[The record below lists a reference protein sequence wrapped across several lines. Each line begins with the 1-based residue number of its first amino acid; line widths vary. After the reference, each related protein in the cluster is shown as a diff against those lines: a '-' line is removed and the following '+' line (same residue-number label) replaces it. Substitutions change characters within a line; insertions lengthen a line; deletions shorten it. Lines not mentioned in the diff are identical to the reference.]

1 MNHQHYF
8 HQQQAQEQP
17 TLLQP
22 YVQSHPTVQLS
33 EQQQQQQQQ
42 PLLASPPAPTFIEDS
57 YQLEHAHRRPFAF
70 SNFVNNCDS
79 ISKTAIVFLTVYVV
93 LNAICFVSGDVM
105 VFYIINLFLGAFGM
119 AVFRKQKPVLVSVLF
134 GIFCYKILL
143 YIPHLLHALN
153 FSRYN
158 TGRFNYLLLLCVGI
172 EVILLILS
180 ALYIK
185 NKFGMCIR
193 RRKNINSSDND
204 FVIVT
209 TSEQQTTEPVQQQI
223 EQQEVPHGQP
233 ETSINMNS
241 SFHIAAHEP
250 TVQMVPTMYPSASI
264 FSQEPTQQHFA
275 SQLISLRSMGFSD
288 ERLNIQLLEKYN
300 GDLVSVIRELI
311 ETQ

>member
-1 MNHQHYF
+1 M
-8 HQQQAQEQP
+8 
-17 TLLQP
+17 
-22 YVQSHPTVQLS
+22 
-33 EQQQQQQQQ
+33 
-42 PLLASPPAPTFIEDS
+42 
-57 YQLEHAHRRPFAF
+57 
-70 SNFVNNCDS
+70 
-79 ISKTAIVFLTVYVV
+79 TA
-93 LNAICFVSGDVM
+93 
-105 VFYIINLFLGAFGM
+105 
-119 AVFRKQKPVLVSVLF
+119 FRKQKPVLVSVLF
-134 GIFCYKILL
+134 GIFCYKIVL

-185 NKFGMCIR
+185 NKFGICIGRTR
-193 RRKNINSSDND
+193 RRNSAENITSSEND
-204 FVIVT
+204 FVIVN
-209 TSEQQTTEPVQQQI
+209 TSEQQATEPVQQQQI
-223 EQQEVPHGQP
+223 EQQEVPHRQP

-264 FSQEPTQQHFA
+264 FSQGPTAEQHFA

-288 ERLNIQLLEKYN
+288 EQLNIQLLEKYN